1 MVVSARLLLAVRVQ
15 PPRAPRFSFPP
26 RRSLQR
32 TLVPLPYIPRARLYS
47 SLPVECNSPIS
58 QAYSLSREPF
68 AGRSSSS
75 TTTPHSPNF
84 RVISCSFFPLFISIV
99 VEPLRLFL
107 LLLGMLVYFCRP
119 ISASWS
125 ALARCMLKA
134 NNRKM
139 TTMPA
144 MWMDRTKCSLLNHH

>member
-47 SLPVECNSPIS
+47 SFPVECNSPIS

-107 LLLGMLVYFCRP
+107 LLLGMLVLFLPSNLSLVVSPRTVHAQ
-119 ISASWS
+119 SQQS
-125 ALARCMLKA
+125 
-134 NNRKM
+134 NNDDN
-139 TTMPA
+139 A
-144 MWMDRTKCSLLNHH
+144 GHVDG